1 MADIDLEKLKG
12 ALEQVN
18 KDIDSLDQGGL
29 HDIGSFLSPY
39 YADIEKRKDDYPELY
54 KLLDDTLLRIKK
66 LLKEKE

>member
-1 MADIDLEKLKG
+1 MADIGMKKLKD
-12 ALEQVN
+12 ALAQVN
-18 KDIDSLDQGGL
+18 KDIDSLDQGAL

-54 KLLDDTLLRIKK
+54 KLLDDTLTQIKK